1 MKSSLKQFKNVF
13 AGFFIITA
21 LSCCHNFYKATKAN
35 TTAVAQTSASIS
47 QLKQQNRF
55 FILRSGTKAYYM
67 KTLSLSDDQKTLS
80 TTLDSLPPDHKLY
93 LKYGRKGKMLYKK
106 NTDEA
111 VLTEVHLFISKDS
124 TLQTGNYSLS
134 LDKVQKIE
142 VVEKDKQRTTGSY
155 IIGAIGYTIGAIA
168 VAAIIVAAT
177 KSSCPFVSAYT
188 DNEFALQGEIYGGA
202 IYPQLTRDDYMPL
215 RMQPAANGTLQ
226 VKISNELQE
235 RQYTDFA
242 DLLIVTHDKNSKVLS
257 DEKGNLYE
265 IKQPQLPVKAWTTN
279 NADAL
284 APLLQA
290 NDNRLL
296 HFDDTLATDAGN
308 YVITKFAKPV
318 NVQKAKLVLSIKNS
332 YWLDYLYGEM
342 AKGFGSYYNTYIK
355 KQHKTP
361 VEKLLKWTK
370 DQKLPLEISIKTKD
384 GWQKVTDLTTIG
396 PLATREVVVP
406 IDLSAINNETVEIK
420 LSSGFMFWEIDYA
433 AIDYSADKNFE
444 VERVSPSVATD
455 EAGKNVLLLLQKRDG
470 IYLEQ
475 PVPGN
480 MVTLQYKCKPQAA
493 NTSRSYILN
502 TRGYYEHVRDFK
514 GAPNISFL
522 NQFKQPN
529 AFPVFSLQLYKKFRT
544 TSMQSLAKN

>member
-1 MKSSLKQFKNVF
+1 MKLSLKQFKILF
-13 AGFFIITA
+13 TGFFIMAT
-21 LSCCHNFYKATKAN
+21 LSYCHNFYKATKAN
-35 TTAVAQTSASIS
+35 TTGISQTSASIN
-47 QLKQQNRF
+47 QLKQQSRF
-55 FILRSGTKAYYM
+55 FILRSGSKSYYM
-67 KTLSLSDDQKTLS
+67 KTLSLSDDQKTLNAI
-80 TTLDSLPPDHKLY
+80 LDTLPPNHKLY
-93 LKYGRKGKMLYKK
+93 LTYGRKGKMLYKK
-106 NTDEA
+106 NTLDEG
-111 VLTEVHLFISKDS
+111 VLTEVHLFISKDTS
-124 TLQTGNYSLS
+124 IQPGNYSLS

-155 IIGAIGYTIGAIA
+155 IIGAVGYTMGAIA

-188 DNEFALQGEIYGGA
+188 NNEFALQGEIYGGA

-215 RMQPAANGTLQ
+215 RMQPNANGTLQ

-242 DLLIVTHDKNSKVLS
+242 DLLIITHNKNSKVLS

-265 IKQPQLPVKAWTTN
+265 IRQPQSPIKAWTTN
-279 NADAL
+279 KADAL
-284 APLLQA
+284 APLLQL

-308 YVITKFAKPV
+308 YVITKFTKPA
-318 NVQKAKLVLSIKNS
+318 NVQKAKLVLSLKNS

-342 AKGFGSYYNTYIK
+342 AKGFGSYYNAYVK

-370 DQKLPLEISIKTKD
+370 DQKLPLEISIRTND
-384 GWQKVTDLTTIG
+384 GWKKITDLTTIG

-406 IDLSAINNETVEIK
+406 VDLSDINAESVEIK

-433 AIDYSADKNFE
+433 AIDYSDDKNFE

-455 EAGKNVLLLLQKRDG
+455 EAGKNVLSLLQKRDG

-480 MVTLQYKCKPQAA
+480 MVTLQYKCKPQKE
-493 NTSRSYILN
+493 NTTRSYILY
-502 TRGYYEHVRDFK
+502 TRGYYACNH
-514 GAPNISFL
+514 
-522 NQFKQPN
+522 
-529 AFPVFSLQLYKKFRT
+529 
-544 TSMQSLAKN
+544 

>member
-124 TLQTGNYSLS
+124 TLQTGNYSLA